1 MYRLYLSSDFDKKA
15 YEYAIARILGD
26 GGVIKTLGPGKTMG
40 DELRMKEISL
50 TTAGA
55 AEEHPDEGVVSFS
68 FTKGSSVKKIAS
80 EKLIKP
86 QNFNYEE
93 LSEKVN
99 QLFSSFD
106 LGQSQFNAVIGDP
119 LNPSIQRNI
128 RFCLK
133 SFLGLKGFSRCLS
146 KEGEGFRVLFKKHVL
161 KKYNDFD
168 ERAEQMDRAVLSK
181 YTLTPSGYSDREF
194 DYFLRMIDSHLPEI
208 LTVLLGYFLLM
219 GEEKNEISILAL
231 AKAVVRSNFSSEIT
245 RLGPTKKLRNAALL
259 YKLRKFLYAWIQWNE
274 GVELSD
280 FLTDYQGLIFI
291 DPVGELWLPCPVGK
305 QHIEDFLLRSAYL
318 KSPFIS
324 KEEETADGS
333 FVARIA
339 SEILFCI

>member
-1 MYRLYLSSDFDKKA
+1 MYRLDLSSDFDKKA

-26 GGVIKTLGPGKTMG
+26 GGVVKTLGSGKTLG

-50 TTAGA
+50 TTGVGA
-55 AEEHPDEGVVSFS
+55 DGQHEKGVVSFS
-68 FTKGSSVKKIAS
+68 FTKDSCVKKGAS
-80 EKLIKP
+80 EKSTKP

-106 LGQSQFNAVIGDP
+106 LGQSQFNAVITDP
-119 LNPSIQRNI
+119 LHPSIQRNI

-133 SFLGLKGFSRCLS
+133 SFLGQEGFSRCLS
-146 KEGEGFRVLFKKHVL
+146 KKEDGFQVLFRKHESKKE
-161 KKYNDFD
+161 NEFD
-168 ERAEQMDRAVLSK
+168 PRSKQTDQVGASK
-181 YTLTPSGYSDREF
+181 YSLKPWGYSDREF
-194 DYFLRMIDSHLPEI
+194 EYFLRMIDSHLPEI

-219 GEEKNEISILAL
+219 GEAKNEISILEL
-231 AKAVVRSNFSSEIT
+231 ANAVARSNFSSEIT
-245 RLGPTKKLRNAALL
+245 GLGATQKLRQTALL

-274 GVELSD
+274 GAERLD

-291 DPVGELWLPCPVGK
+291 DPAGELWVPCPLE
-305 QHIEDFLLRSAYL
+305 QEHIEDFLLRSAYL
-318 KSPFIS
+318 KRPLIS

-339 SEILFCI
+339 SEIVFCV